1 MPIHEINKYE
11 QQRSK
16 NKKFTIMY
24 DSLCYIMRKQTK
36 KKTNFQFKKSFL
48 FMNNKFSTNTIIVP
62 KIKSQKSIFQSPSN
76 ETAIHVVTVTPFS
89 LIIFVANLLCYPISV
104 AIFLCFGH
112 QLFHNLC
119 LQKHKLVLLNRNHIV
134 EATVLS

>member
-62 KIKSQKSIFQSPSN
+62 KIKSQKSIFESPSN
-76 ETAIHVVTVTPFS
+76 ETAIHVVTVTKNGNTLF
-89 LIIFVANLLCYPISV
+89 IIQPKAHINSEKNIVGIKRHTKVFITTFAKPTLLMHPS
-104 AIFLCFGH
+104 H
-112 QLFHNLC
+112 
-119 LQKHKLVLLNRNHIV
+119 R
-134 EATVLS
+134 

>member
-62 KIKSQKSIFQSPSN
+62 KIKSQNVQSLHVPVHAMKSR
-76 ETAIHVVTVTPFS
+76 A
-89 LIIFVANLLCYPISV
+89 
-104 AIFLCFGH
+104 
-112 QLFHNLC
+112 
-119 LQKHKLVLLNRNHIV
+119 
-134 EATVLS
+134 

>member
-76 ETAIHVVTVTPFS
+76 ETAIHVVTVTKNGNTLF
-89 LIIFVANLLCYPISV
+89 IIQPKAQKKKKKNIVGIKRHTKVFITTFAKPTLLMHPS
-104 AIFLCFGH
+104 H
-112 QLFHNLC
+112 
-119 LQKHKLVLLNRNHIV
+119 R
-134 EATVLS
+134 

>member
-76 ETAIHVVTVTPFS
+76 ETAIHVVTVTKNGNTLF
-89 LIIFVANLLCYPISV
+89 IIQPKAHTNSEK
-104 AIFLCFGH
+104 
-112 QLFHNLC
+112 N
-119 LQKHKLVLLNRNHIV
+119 IV
-134 EATVLS
+134 GIKRHTKVFITTFA

>member
-1 MPIHEINKYE
+1 MIERETISAHEINKYE

-76 ETAIHVVTVTPFS
+76 ETAIHVVTVTKNGNTLF
-89 LIIFVANLLCYPISV
+89 IIQPKAHINSEKNIVGIKRHTKVFITTFAKPTLLMHPS
-104 AIFLCFGH
+104 H
-112 QLFHNLC
+112 
-119 LQKHKLVLLNRNHIV
+119 R
-134 EATVLS
+134 